1 MHPLRE
7 LPHESAGH
15 TPEQVS
21 LLLAENV
28 VFHSPL
34 LIRPLEGRTAL
45 TRVIVRSACSRDGGK
60 YVREY
65 KLDDHTTFLHW
76 KGTIDGHEFEGLE
89 LLGRRAHR
97 PTN

>member
-34 LIRPLEGRTAL
+34 LIRPLGGPYGL
-45 TRVIVRSACSRDGGK
+45 DSRDRSVGMQPGWRQ
-60 YVREY
+60 VRA
-65 KLDDHTTFLHW
+65 
-76 KGTIDGHEFEGLE
+76 GV
-89 LLGRRAHR
+89 
-97 PTN
+97 